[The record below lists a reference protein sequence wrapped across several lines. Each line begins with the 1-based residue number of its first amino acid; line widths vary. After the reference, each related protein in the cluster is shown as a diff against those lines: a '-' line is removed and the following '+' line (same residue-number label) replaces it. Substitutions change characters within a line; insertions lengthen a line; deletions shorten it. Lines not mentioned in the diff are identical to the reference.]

1 MTYSRMTDKR
11 LTVDVGE
18 KLGAYNNIDLM
29 HQEGRG
35 VEGNSLMC
43 PVFVT
48 SRNDEVIKFVKGQ
61 FSTTGFGV
69 DEGYG
74 EVIAIVI
81 TVTMVVVVFF
91 ISH

>member
-35 VEGNSLMC
+35 VESNGL
-43 PVFVT
+43 VGT
-48 SRNDEVIKFVKGQ
+48 RLITTGDDEVIKFVKGQ

-74 EVIAIVI
+74 KVIAIVI
-81 TVTMVVVVFF
+81 TVTMVVVVLF
-91 ISH
+91 IGH